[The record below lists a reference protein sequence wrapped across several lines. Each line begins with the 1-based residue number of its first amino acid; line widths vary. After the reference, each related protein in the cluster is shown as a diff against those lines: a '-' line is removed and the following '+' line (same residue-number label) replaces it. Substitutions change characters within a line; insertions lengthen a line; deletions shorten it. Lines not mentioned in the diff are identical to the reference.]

1 MLDVNLSYRMPV
13 CLTRKR
19 ASQESYETEAMHY
32 DEDYPS
38 ICFRIRRFVET
49 QAWAA
54 DPPTRVRRFVTSVRA
69 WEGRGRGIFDVTSS
83 LLLVRTSDDD
93 YRPAL
98 ITAERFD
105 RICRSDERRG
115 GKECVRPC
123 RSRWS
128 PTHEKKN

>member
-69 WEGRGRGIFDVTSS
+69 WEGRGRGIFDVTDRKSVGWGKRVS
-83 LLLVRTSDDD
+83 VRLDLGG
-93 YRPAL
+93 R
-98 ITAERFD
+98 
-105 RICRSDERRG
+105 RII
-115 GKECVRPC
+115 K
-123 RSRWS
+123 
-128 PTHEKKN
+128 KKNNQHVQ

>member
-1 MLDVNLSYRMPV
+1 MIRRPPRS
-13 CLTRKR
+13 TRTDTLFPYTTLFR
-19 ASQESYETEAMHY
+19 S
-32 DEDYPS
+32 DYPS

-93 YRPAL
+93 YRPDL

-105 RICRSDERRG
+105 RICFDANDVPTLLERKIIAEIGRAH
-115 GKECVRPC
+115 V
-123 RSRWS
+123 
-128 PTHEKKN
+128 